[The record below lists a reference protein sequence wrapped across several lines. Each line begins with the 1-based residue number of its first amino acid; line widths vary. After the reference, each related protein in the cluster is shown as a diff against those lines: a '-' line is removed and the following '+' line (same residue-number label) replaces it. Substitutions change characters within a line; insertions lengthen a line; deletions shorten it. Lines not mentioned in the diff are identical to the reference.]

1 MPVCEISQQAGV
13 RVMEEGEQV
22 TLHAEANLAIEAVEH
37 TTEWINGVSWTGLQL
52 NQVPEVIHGLGM
64 AQKAA
69 IILEVKNLNLC
80 LAAAAIHA
88 YRLLSFRHHQWLR
101 TTAMLACMHALA
113 MKYGDLVYA
122 SFTAPTGPDQKRQ
135 VANVYKAFSPVKKNI
150 IGVLNVYGSHWI
162 TFHIDVTSRACRR
175 FDHLQSEKAYTNL
188 KSTLQEIV
196 EAVADGHRVHILPDN
211 GNCGLWCLVVLDLT
225 TQSVPWTKTLY

>member
-1 MPVCEISQQAGV
+1 MV
-13 RVMEEGEQV
+13 
-22 TLHAEANLAIEAVEH
+22 LYAEANLAIEAVEH
-37 TTEWINGVSWTGLQL
+37 TTEWINGDSWTGLQL

-135 VANVYKAFSPVKKNI
+135 VANVYKAFSVKKNI
-150 IGVLNVYGSHWI
+150 IGVLNVYVSHWI
-162 TFHIDVTSRACRR
+162 TFHIDVTPRACRR
-175 FDHLQSEKAYTNL
+175 FDPLQSEKAYTNL
-188 KSTLQEIV
+188 KSTLQDIV
-196 EAVADGHRVHILPDN
+196 EADN
-211 GNCGLWCLVVLDLT
+211 GNCGLWCLVVLELT